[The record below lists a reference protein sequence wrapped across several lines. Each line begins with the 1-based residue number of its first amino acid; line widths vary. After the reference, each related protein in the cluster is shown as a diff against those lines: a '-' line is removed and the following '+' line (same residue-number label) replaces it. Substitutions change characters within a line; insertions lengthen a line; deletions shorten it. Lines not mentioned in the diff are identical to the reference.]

1 MIERWEAFAGP
12 ARSQGRACRRL
23 GNAPPAFVIRV
34 RDPGSLTNDGSGG
47 SLASAGGPANPDILM
62 HTRIVASRNRIRA
75 SAGVS
80 LLIVL
85 SCGLCGL
92 VAYQWY
98 RDADLRMQIADRNKQ
113 IHQLNEQKHEVETT
127 GKRVEEELKRVEQL
141 KERLTE
147 QDKTNKVEL
156 SRTKRDL
163 SEMTV
168 KWERSTKQGDAYKAA
183 YDKMSTDIKAQN
195 ESIKKLN
202 EAYLNAVNVNKDTV
216 EKYKKLAGDCEELN
230 QRYNKLFEQA
240 EKLQQALNTQAAEK
254 K

>member
-1 MIERWEAFAGP
+1 MHSHVASSR
-12 ARSQGRACRRL
+12 RSQA
-23 GNAPPAFVIRV
+23 
-34 RDPGSLTNDGSGG
+34 
-47 SLASAGGPANPDILM
+47 
-62 HTRIVASRNRIRA
+62 A

-85 SCGLCGL
+85 ALGLCGL

-98 RDADLRMQIADRNKQ
+98 RDADLRKQLAERGKQMQAM
-113 IHQLNEQKHEVETT
+113 NEQKHEIEVT

-163 SEMTV
+163 AEANL
-168 KWERSTKQGDAYKAA
+168 KLERATKQGDAYKVA
-183 YDKMSTDIKAQN
+183 YEKMATDIKAQN
-195 ESIKKLN
+195 ESMKKLN
-202 EAYLNAVNVNKDTV
+202 EAYLNVVNVQKDTV
-216 EKYKKLAGDCEELN
+216 EKYKKLATDCEDLN
-230 QRYNKLFEQA
+230 ARYNKLFEQA
-240 EKLQQALNTQAAEK
+240 EKLQQALNAQQAEK

>member
-1 MIERWEAFAGP
+1 MR
-12 ARSQGRACRRL
+12 
-23 GNAPPAFVIRV
+23 
-34 RDPGSLTNDGSGG
+34 
-47 SLASAGGPANPDILM
+47 
-62 HTRIVASRNRIRA
+62 TRIVSSRNHTRA
-75 SAGVS
+75 AAGVT

-98 RDADLRMQIADRNKQ
+98 RDADLRMQIADRNRQ
-113 IHQLNEQKHEVETT
+113 LQQLNEQKHEVETT

-156 SRTKRDL
+156 SRAKKEL

-168 KWERSTKQGDAYKAA
+168 KWERATKQGDAYKAA
-183 YDKMSTDIKAQN
+183 YDKMSTNVLVQN
-195 ESIKKLN
+195 ESMRKLN

-230 QRYNKLFEQA
+230 QRYNKLFDQA
-240 EKLQQALNTQAAEK
+240 EKLQQALNAQSADKGDK